1 MAKSLKRERSSVN
14 VLLGWFAGIVAMKQ
28 GGLTQYYDLGDLAL
42 GRCMFDVTARRV
54 PYNTGG
60 AREKLG

>member
-14 VLLGWFAGIVAMKQ
+14 VLLGWFAVIVATKQ
-28 GGLTQYYDLGDLAL
+28 GGVKQYYDFGDLAL

-54 PYNTGG
+54 PDNPGG